1 MEKPHM
7 EKSLRVRALDALAR
21 REHSRV
27 ELARK
32 LATHG
37 VDEGELAQLLDDLEA
52 RGWLSDA
59 RYAEQRAQGRQLRYG
74 SQKIAYELREQGVA
88 ETLVSATLDALKA
101 TEMERARMVWEKKFG
116 VRAVTAKERAQ
127 QIRFLQMRGFDLN
140 VIYPILNDRDEIDF

>member
-1 MEKPHM
+1 M

-32 LATHG
+32 LVVHCT
-37 VDEGELAQLLDDLEA
+37 DEEDLVQLLDDLEA

-59 RYAEQRAQGRQLRYG
+59 RYTEQRVQVRQSRYG

-101 TEMERARMVWEKKFG
+101 TEIERARIIWEKKFG
-116 VRAVTAKERAQ
+116 VRAATAKERAQ
-127 QIRFLQMRGFDLN
+127 QIRFLQMRGFDLH
-140 VIYPILNDRDEIDF
+140 VIYRVIHDRNDADH